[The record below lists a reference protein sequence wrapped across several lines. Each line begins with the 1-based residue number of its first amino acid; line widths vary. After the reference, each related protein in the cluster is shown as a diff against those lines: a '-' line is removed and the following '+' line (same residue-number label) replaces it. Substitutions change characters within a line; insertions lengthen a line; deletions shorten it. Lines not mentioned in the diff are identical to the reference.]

1 MSAFSF
7 FREFEHFLFL
17 KTLFIG
23 FFVETISVLNLKPRG
38 VCGTV
43 KIQKKKKKKDDF
55 FTQSPPPGKR
65 QKTRK
70 EDNKTIARTKQ

>member
-17 KTLFIG
+17 KTLFVG
-23 FFVETISVLNLKPRG
+23 FLLNLKPRR
-38 VCGTV
+38 VRGTV
-43 KIQKKKKKKDDF
+43 KIQKRKKEKKDDF

-70 EDNKTIARTKQ
+70 EDNKTIARKKQ